1 MNRNRIILSEATRSR
16 IRLQLHPYIPNSNPV
31 TIRQML
37 QEAEISSIDELFQDI
52 PEEIRSKAQ
61 LDIPLRMQ
69 EAEVRTKVERI
80 LSRNISTRE
89 LTSFL
94 GAGIWPHHVPAA
106 VDAIVSRGEF
116 LTSYTPYQPE
126 ISQGMLQ
133 AMFEYQSLICELTAM
148 EYANSS
154 LYDWSTA
161 LGEAARMASRLTG
174 RLELLI
180 PQYSHPE
187 RVATLHTF
195 AEPVGIKVTEFSQT
209 RKTGAV
215 DMSDLRRKLSSR
227 TAGVYI
233 EYPSFLGF
241 VEQEIEEISR
251 MVHEAESVFIVGVE
265 PISLGLLRPP
275 GDFGA
280 DIAIGEGQPLGNHMN
295 FGGPLL
301 GIFACRGESLLRQ
314 MPGRII
320 GRTITQDGKQNA
332 YCMALQTREQHIR
345 REKATSNIC
354 TNEALLALAASVYLS
369 LLGTSGLTE
378 LCRTILDRTQYA
390 LGKLRTVRGVTTPLF
405 DAFHFMEFTVNFDA
419 TGKKVSEI
427 NNALL
432 DSGIQG
438 GLDLSKVF
446 PELGQTALYCVTEV
460 HSQEDIDMLVDKLR
474 QIVGGS

>member
-1 MNRNRIILSEATRSR
+1 M
-16 IRLQLHPYIPNSNPV
+16 RLAQLHPYIPNSNPT

-37 QEAEISSIDELFQDI
+37 QETRIGSIDELFQDI
-52 PEEIRSKAQ
+52 PKEIRSKAD
-61 LDIPLRMQ
+61 LDIPRRMS
-69 EAEVRTKVERI
+69 EAEARRKVERI
-80 LSRNISTRE
+80 LSTNISTRE
-89 LTSFL
+89 VTSFL
-94 GAGIWPHHVPAA
+94 GAGVWPHHVPAA
-106 VDAIVSRGEF
+106 VDTILSRGEF

-126 ISQGMLQ
+126 ISQGILQ

-161 LGEAARMASRLTG
+161 LGEAARMASRVTG
-174 RLELLI
+174 RVELLI

-187 RVATLHTF
+187 RAATLRTF
-195 AEPVGIKVTEFSQT
+195 AEPAGIQVSRYCQS

-215 DMSDLRRKLSSR
+215 DISDLRKKLSQR

-241 VEQEIEEISR
+241 VEEEIEEIGEL
-251 MVHEAESVFIVGVE
+251 VHESDGLIIVGVE

-280 DIAIGEGQPLGNHMN
+280 DIVIGEGQPLGNHMN

-301 GIFACRGESLLRQ
+301 GIFACRGESVLRQ
-314 MPGRII
+314 MPGRVI
-320 GRTITQDGKQNA
+320 GRTMTQDGKQNA

-369 LLGTSGLTE
+369 LLGTSGLTQ
-378 LCRTILDRTQYA
+378 LCRTILDRTNYA
-390 LGKLRTVRGVTTPLF
+390 IGKLRTVHGVTAPYF
-405 DAFHFMEFTVNFDA
+405 DAFHFMEFTVNFNG

-432 DSGIQG
+432 NSGIQG
-438 GLDLSKVF
+438 GLDLSNIF

-460 HSQEDIDMLVDKLR
+460 HSTEDIDMLVDKLR